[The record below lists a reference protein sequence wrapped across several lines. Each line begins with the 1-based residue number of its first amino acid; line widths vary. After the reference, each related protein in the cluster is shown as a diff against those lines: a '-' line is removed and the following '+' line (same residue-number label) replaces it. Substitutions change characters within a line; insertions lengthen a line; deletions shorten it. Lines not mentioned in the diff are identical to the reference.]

1 MILIGEL
8 RDAETAQT
16 ALQAAESGHLVLST
30 LHTVDAAETIG
41 RMVEFFPEGKQQMIR
56 SIMAGVLRG
65 VVSQRLLPRIDGG
78 RIAAVEVMVTNTR
91 IADLIRENQP
101 ESITDAIEEG
111 SFFDMQSFSKA
122 LIDLVVSGKVDREV
136 AANAATNRHDF
147 LVTLEHALKQQK
159 ADVVA
164 TERQRRPRKSRPRE
178 AEPRARARASDAP
191 SRPSR
196 RLMRLLVVAAIGLAL
211 LAGSA
216 RAAGPPVLGFSVSSG
231 AQPGLA
237 RVSLPSASV
246 PNSPGSIS
254 IPVSFT
260 SAPLSPQQVPLSTLH
275 VLWQQ
280 AGSAY
285 GIPWQVLASINKIES
300 NFGQNMGPSS
310 AGAVGW
316 MQFMPS
322 TWLRWGVDADG
333 DGIADPWNAT
343 DAIYAAARYLAAAGG
358 QTDIARG
365 VFAYNHADWYVR
377 EVLDL
382 AGSTARAGS
391 RRRRPAATPGKARRS
406 ARRRSSAPTSSSWA
420 QQDQSSS
427 SGRSRRGCIA
437 RVDAAALL
445 SDRLAAEQRAILYD
459 VRVDAAGAA
468 TDAARASLE
477 AGAGCARDRNPE
489 RPGAVIRRR
498 RRDADGSGL
507 RISGDYV
514 FPVGG
519 GPQLVSVAHT
529 HHDYPAADIAAPAGL
544 ARVRDL
550 GRGRAQR
557 LALRRSALRHRHD
570 DPHHRTVRSGRTATS
585 PTWIRR
591 VMDGVS
597 LAAGAQVG
605 LVGSTGHATGPH
617 LHLQLQPADVVSAG
631 SALVPELRG
640 HGFPLAGRPDHARVA
655 RCDASFGALFF
666 SVVPDSRDAVI
677 GFTLGGA

>member
-1 MILIGEL
+1 
-8 RDAETAQT
+8 
-16 ALQAAESGHLVLST
+16 
-30 LHTVDAAETIG
+30 
-41 RMVEFFPEGKQQMIR
+41 
-56 SIMAGVLRG
+56 
-65 VVSQRLLPRIDGG
+65 
-78 RIAAVEVMVTNTR
+78 
-91 IADLIRENQP
+91 
-101 ESITDAIEEG
+101 
-111 SFFDMQSFSKA
+111 
-122 LIDLVVSGKVDREV
+122 
-136 AANAATNRHDF
+136 
-147 LVTLEHALKQQK
+147 
-159 ADVVA
+159 
-164 TERQRRPRKSRPRE
+164 
-178 AEPRARARASDAP
+178 
-191 SRPSR
+191 
-196 RLMRLLVVAAIGLAL
+196 MRLLVFAAIGLAL

-246 PNSPGSIS
+246 PNAPGSIS

-280 AGSAY
+280 AGSTY

-322 TWLRWGVDADG
+322 TWLRWGLDADG

-382 AGSTARAGS
+382 AQVYGQGGITQTADLQQLQAKLDG
-391 RRRRPAATPGKARRS
+391 ARREIVR
-406 ARRRSSAPTSSSWA
+406 ANEQLLTA
-420 QQDQSSS
+420 QDSEERLRKVSQ
-427 SGRSRRGCIA
+427 GLHA

-445 SDRLAAEQRAILYD
+445 SDRLAAEQRAALYD
-459 VRVDAAGAA
+459 VRVYAAGTA

-477 AGAGCARDRNPE
+477 EAQSALATATQSAKAPSFASGVSTLMGAA
-489 RPGAVIRRR
+489 
-498 RRDADGSGL
+498 SYH
-507 RISGDYV
+507 GDYV

-529 HHDYPAADIAAPAGL
+529 HHDYPAADIAAPAGSPVYAISNAIVVNAWHSADPRCGIGMTIRTTDGQVWTYCHL
-544 ARVRDL
+544 AYL
-550 GRGRAQR
+550 
-557 LALRRSALRHRHD
+557 
-570 DPHHRTVRSGRTATS
+570 DPA
-585 PTWIRR
+585 
-591 VMDGVS
+591 VMDGIS

-617 LHLQLQPADVVSAG
+617 LHLQLQPASSYPQDQPWFQDFAG
-631 SALVPELRG
+631 IAFGWQDAPTMLELPDSMPASG
-640 HGFPLAGRPDHARVA
+640 HVFA
-655 RCDASFGALFF
+655 
-666 SVVPDSRDAVI
+666 VVPNSRDAAI

>member
-1 MILIGEL
+1 
-8 RDAETAQT
+8 
-16 ALQAAESGHLVLST
+16 
-30 LHTVDAAETIG
+30 
-41 RMVEFFPEGKQQMIR
+41 
-56 SIMAGVLRG
+56 
-65 VVSQRLLPRIDGG
+65 
-78 RIAAVEVMVTNTR
+78 
-91 IADLIRENQP
+91 
-101 ESITDAIEEG
+101 
-111 SFFDMQSFSKA
+111 
-122 LIDLVVSGKVDREV
+122 
-136 AANAATNRHDF
+136 
-147 LVTLEHALKQQK
+147 
-159 ADVVA
+159 
-164 TERQRRPRKSRPRE
+164 
-178 AEPRARARASDAP
+178 
-191 SRPSR
+191 
-196 RLMRLLVVAAIGLAL
+196 MRLLVVAAIGLAL

-231 AQPGLA
+231 AQTGLA

-260 SAPLSPQQVPLSTLH
+260 SAPLSPQQVPLSILH
-275 VLWQQ
+275 ALWQQ

-382 AGSTARAGS
+382 AKVYGQGGITQTVDLQQLQAKLDG
-391 RRRRPAATPGKARRS
+391 ARREIVR
-406 ARRRSSAPTSSSWA
+406 ANEELLAA
-420 QQDQSSS
+420 QDSEQQLRKIAQ
-427 SGRSRRGCIA
+427 GLHA

-445 SDRLAAEQRAILYD
+445 SDRLVAERRAVLYD
-459 VRVDAAGAA
+459 VRVDAARSA
-468 TDAARASLE
+468 TDAARANLE
-477 AGAGCARDRNPE
+477 QAQSALATATQSAQAPSFAQGVGTLMGAA
-489 RPGAVIRRR
+489 
-498 RRDADGSGL
+498 SYH
-507 RISGDYV
+507 GDYV

-519 GPQLVSVAHT
+519 GPQLVSVGHT
-529 HHDYPAADIAAPAGL
+529 HHDYPAADIAAPAGSPVY
-544 ARVRDL
+544 AISNAVVVN
-550 GRGRAQR
+550 AWH
-557 LALRRSALRHRHD
+557 SA
-570 DPHHRTVRSGRTATS
+570 DPRCGIGMTVRTLDGQVWTYCHLAYLD
-585 PTWIRR
+585 PA

-605 LVGSTGHATGPH
+605 LLGSTGHATGPH
-617 LHLQLQPADVVSAG
+617 LHLQLQPATSYPQDQQWFQSFAG
-631 SALVPELRG
+631 SAFSWQDAPTMLEL
-640 HGFPLAGRPDHARVA
+640 PDATPPSGQV
-655 RCDASFGALFF
+655 F
-666 SVVPDSRDAVI
+666 SVVPNSRDAVI

>member
-1 MILIGEL
+1 
-8 RDAETAQT
+8 
-16 ALQAAESGHLVLST
+16 
-30 LHTVDAAETIG
+30 
-41 RMVEFFPEGKQQMIR
+41 
-56 SIMAGVLRG
+56 
-65 VVSQRLLPRIDGG
+65 
-78 RIAAVEVMVTNTR
+78 
-91 IADLIRENQP
+91 
-101 ESITDAIEEG
+101 
-111 SFFDMQSFSKA
+111 
-122 LIDLVVSGKVDREV
+122 
-136 AANAATNRHDF
+136 
-147 LVTLEHALKQQK
+147 
-159 ADVVA
+159 
-164 TERQRRPRKSRPRE
+164 
-178 AEPRARARASDAP
+178 
-191 SRPSR
+191 
-196 RLMRLLVVAAIGLAL
+196 MRLLVVTAIGLAL

-231 AQPGLA
+231 AQAGLI

-246 PNSPGSIS
+246 PNAPGSIS

-322 TWLRWGVDADG
+322 TWLRWGVDAND

-358 QTDIARG
+358 EADISRG

-382 AGSTARAGS
+382 AQVYGQGGITQTVDLQQLQAKLDG
-391 RRRRPAATPGKARRS
+391 ARREVVR
-406 ARRRSSAPTSSSWA
+406 ANEQLLVA
-420 QQDQSSS
+420 QDSEQEFRKVSQ
-427 SGRSRRGCIA
+427 GLHA

-445 SDRLAAEQRAILYD
+445 SDRLAAQRRAVLYD
-459 VRVDAAGAA
+459 VRVDAARAA

-477 AGAGCARDRNPE
+477 QAQSALESATQSAQAPSFAQGVGTLMGAA
-489 RPGAVIRRR
+489 
-498 RRDADGSGL
+498 SYH
-507 RISGDYV
+507 GDYV

-529 HHDYPAADIAAPAGL
+529 HHDYPAADIAAPAGSPVYAISNAVVVNAWHSADLRCGIGMTIRTLDGQVWTYCHL
-544 ARVRDL
+544 AYL
-550 GRGRAQR
+550 
-557 LALRRSALRHRHD
+557 
-570 DPHHRTVRSGRTATS
+570 DPA
-585 PTWIRR
+585 

-617 LHLQLQPADVVSAG
+617 LHLQLQPATSYPQDQPWFQSFAG
-631 SALVPELRG
+631 TAFGWQDAPTMLEL
-640 HGFPLAGRPDHARVA
+640 PDATPPSGQV
-655 RCDASFGALFF
+655 F
-666 SVVPDSRDAVI
+666 SVVPNSRDAAI
-677 GFTLGGA
+677 GFTIGGA